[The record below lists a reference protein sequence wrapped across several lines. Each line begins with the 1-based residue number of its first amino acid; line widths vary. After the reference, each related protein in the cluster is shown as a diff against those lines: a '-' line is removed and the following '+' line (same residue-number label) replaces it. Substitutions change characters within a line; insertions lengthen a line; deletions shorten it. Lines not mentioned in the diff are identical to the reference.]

1 MFYKFQTLDILSEP
15 NLPEGLVSI
24 VVIGIIVG
32 VITGRLG
39 HCIFIVT
46 GIDSTGTTGVQN
58 SQQLLDLSGLLLQ
71 SGHVGGLQAGVC
83 ILYCTGGLDLGQI
96 LDLF

>member
-1 MFYKFQTLDILSEP
+1 MVSKLSTLDILSES

-32 VITGRLG
+32 IITGRLG

-58 SQQLLDLSGLLLQ
+58 SQQLLDLSCLLLQ
-71 SGHVGGLQAGVC
+71 SGHVGSLQAGVG
-83 ILYCTGGLDLGQI
+83 ILYCTGGLDLG
-96 LDLF
+96 